1 MPYGVVSV
9 FNAVIAS
16 GVSTSSEVDL
26 GRSWKRVYLDP
37 TGAGGECRFQA
48 APNALGVSGTYRM
61 VQWPA
66 ANSGT
71 AGTATVGS
79 ALSGSLVEVPL
90 AGFRFVKVF
99 VTGTVANGATLK
111 LVCSDS

>member
-1 MPYGVVSV
+1 MGHGACTKFDVT
-9 FNAVIAS
+9 IAS
-16 GVSTSSEVDL
+16 GASTSSEIDL
-26 GRSWKRVYLDP
+26 GRAWRRVFLDP

-48 APNALGVSGTYRM
+48 AVAAGGTFRM
-61 VQWPA
+61 IQWSA

-90 AGFRFVKVF
+90 GGLRHVKVF
-99 VTGTVANGATLK
+99 VTGTVANGVTLK
-111 LVCSDS
+111 LYGSDM